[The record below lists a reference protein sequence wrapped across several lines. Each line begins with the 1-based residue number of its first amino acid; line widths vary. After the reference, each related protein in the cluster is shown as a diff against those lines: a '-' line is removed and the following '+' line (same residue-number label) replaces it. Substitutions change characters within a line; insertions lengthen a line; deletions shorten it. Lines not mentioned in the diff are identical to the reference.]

1 MQTELKALD
10 RMDDEFNQF
19 DAGEEEL
26 PAPRPSRGRGLVRL
40 VRELLETILP
50 ALLIA
55 LLINVFVGQATRVE
69 GQSMEPN
76 LHSEQ
81 RLVVEKLSYR
91 FHGPQRFDIVV
102 LKLPSQGEEL
112 LIKRVIGLPGETVEI
127 RDGQVYVDGNLL
139 AEPFTDQSTH
149 PGRNGKVTVPP
160 LHIYVMGDNRDRSN
174 DSRSFGPVPI
184 DNVIGRAWL
193 SYWPLEQVGFVH

>member
-1 MQTELKALD
+1 ME
-10 RMDDEFNQF
+10 DEFNQF
-19 DAGEEEL
+19 TAGEEEEL
-26 PAPRPSRGRGLVRL
+26 PVPRPSRGRGIMRF

-102 LKLPSQGEEL
+102 LKMPNHGEEL

-127 RDGQVYVDGNLL
+127 RDGHVYVDGNLL

-149 PGRNGKVTVPP
+149 PGRNSKVIVPP

-184 DNVIGRAWL
+184 DNLIGRAWL
-193 SYWPLEQVGFVH
+193 SYWPVEQIGFIH